1 MTRRLQLLLIA
12 LVLPVSY
19 AARAATPPEPP
30 LEYQVKAVCVLNV
43 ARFVD
48 WPQSVFKDAST
59 PFVIGVLGD
68 NPFGPLLE
76 QAVNNET
83 IRHRKIVVR
92 SITQAEAATGC
103 QILFIS
109 RSERNNLPAI
119 FQALGTASVLT
130 ISEIEGFSRN
140 GGMLGLSLENS
151 KIRFE
156 LSRQAAHLAHQARL
170 KIDSQFLMLC
180 RVNP

>member
-12 LVLPVSY
+12 LLLPLEHGD
-19 AARAATPPEPP
+19 AAAPPVPP
-30 LEYQVKAVCVLNV
+30 LEYQVKAVCMLNV

-48 WPQSVFKDAST
+48 WPQSVFKDASS

-68 NPFGPLLE
+68 NPFGTLLE
-76 QAVNNET
+76 EAVKNET
-83 IRHRKIVVR
+83 IRHRRIVVR
-92 SITQAEAATGC
+92 SLTLAEAAAGC
-103 QILFIS
+103 QILFVS
-109 RSERNNLPAI
+109 RSERDRLPAV
-119 FQALGTASVLT
+119 FQALGPASVLT
-130 ISEIEGFSRN
+130 VSEIEGFSRN

-151 KIRFE
+151 RIRFE

-180 RVNP
+180 RVKP